1 MAGEP
6 YDWARDTGLD
16 FPDDPQAE
24 PTIEEVQERIA
35 YYERTSW
42 YFPDESDGFRHG

>member
-35 YYERTSW
+35 YYEAH
-42 YFPDESDGFRHG
+42 PCIVDESAGFRHG

>member
-6 YDWARDTGLD
+6 YDWARDAGLD
-16 FPDDPQAE
+16 FPDDPQSE

-35 YYERTSW
+35 YYEAHPRIV
-42 YFPDESDGFRHG
+42 DESAGFRHG